1 MYRGYQFIIAHIVM
15 RCCTVESQIATY
27 QLSVYHVLY
36 QDPKGEL
43 CLMGWLEMSW
53 RFWKVMHRDLKCS
66 NLLLDVSGR
75 VTWRNILLASM
86 TTTFPAMWPVQDWS
100 QSSTRSGKEFRSPT
114 AKVKISDFGCCLA
127 AILFCPSYLRSII
140 YIQIHCH
147 QSMLALPTC
156 LRKKNI
162 SMRYGTSVTSLTQYE
177 QGKNRLVVWI
187 V

>member
-15 RCCTVESQIATY
+15 RCCTVEPQIATY

-75 VTWRNILLASM
+75 VTWQNILLASM
-86 TTTFPAMWPVQDWS
+86 THNDFFQPGRSKIGPRVQPMEKNFEARQPRWRYQILVAAWQRFFFVLHTSGISFTFRYIAIS
-100 QSSTRSGKEFRSPT
+100 Q
-114 AKVKISDFGCCLA
+114 C
-127 AILFCPSYLRSII
+127 
-140 YIQIHCH
+140 
-147 QSMLALPTC
+147 
-156 LRKKNI
+156 
-162 SMRYGTSVTSLTQYE
+162 
-177 QGKNRLVVWI
+177 
-187 V
+187 